1 MREALA
7 LVRAGGLTATSYR
20 LRILMS
26 IGGLFLSA
34 VPLYF
39 VTGALQPT
47 MAEPIQAES
56 DQYFAF
62 VLVGTIALSFVFS
75 AVQTLP
81 SQVSSSITTGIL
93 EALLSTR
100 APVSSILAGLSGFDF
115 VWTGMRGL
123 FLLLIGW
130 GLGAQLAWGQI
141 LPATLIVLLLIASM
155 LPFGILSAAL
165 MLAFRTSGPLPQAV
179 LFVSAALGGVYY
191 PTTVIPSWIQLISDF
206 VPLSYALRALRRVLI
221 RGESLMA
228 VRGDLLILIAS
239 TAVLLLISSLVFG
252 IAFRYSKRAGTL
264 TQY

>member
-1 MREALA
+1 MRETLA
-7 LVRAGGLTATSYR
+7 LVRAGALTATSYR
-20 LRILMS
+20 LRLTMS
-26 IGGLFLSA
+26 IASLILSA
-34 VPLYF
+34 VPLFF

-47 MAEPIQAES
+47 METHIAAES

-62 VLVGTIALSFVFS
+62 VLVGTVAMSFVIN

-81 SQVSSSITTGIL
+81 NQVSGAITTGIL

-100 APVSSILAGLSGFDF
+100 APLRSILAGLSGFDF
-115 VWTGMRGL
+115 VWTAVRGL

-130 GLGAQLAWGQI
+130 VLGAQLAWGQI
-141 LPATLIVLLLIASM
+141 FEAGIVVILLIASM
-155 LPFGILSAAL
+155 LPFGIVSAAL
-165 MLAFRTSGPLPQAV
+165 MLAFRTSGPLPSAV

-191 PTTVIPSWIQLISDF
+191 PTTVIPSWIELVSDF

-228 VRGDLLILIAS
+228 VRGDLIILIAS
-239 TAVLLLISSLVFG
+239 TVVLLVVSSILFQ